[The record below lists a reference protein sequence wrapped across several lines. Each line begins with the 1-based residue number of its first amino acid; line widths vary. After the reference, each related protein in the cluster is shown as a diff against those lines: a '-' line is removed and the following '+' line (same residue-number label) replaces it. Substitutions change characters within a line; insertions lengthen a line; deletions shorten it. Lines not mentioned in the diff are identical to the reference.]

1 MSDDIPWRRFGADDP
16 EVDYVEVGEAGD
28 EILVRD
34 GKDPDGPALRFT
46 RAEIRAFILG
56 VKAGEFDDLIQA
68 PPSGGSPEGGD

>member
-1 MSDDIPWRRFGADDP
+1 MSEDIPWRRFGPDDP
-16 EVDYVEVGEAGD
+16 DADYVEVADAGD

-56 VKAGEFDDLIQA
+56 VKAGEFDDLMEA
-68 PPSGGSPEGGD
+68 PMSGDAPEGDG